1 MDEFR
6 RLYLQLCKDHDTE
19 PQESVLQQVKELGS
33 SPKHGPSRLDLS
45 TISLHVDTCAVLGKA
60 LSTDRSFSEIRL
72 ADCMLNEEG
81 AKLLL
86 HGLCSNTMVKNLDLK
101 GNNLRGV
108 GAESIGK
115 LLKFNKSLR
124 SVCLEW
130 NSLGMFASS
139 FTILCE
145 GLGAN
150 HTLQVLDL
158 RNNQITHDEAAEIAA
173 ALRKNQTLRT
183 LDLRWNNAGIVGG
196 RELLSS
202 LQQNKTLTK
211 MELSGN
217 NVPADT
223 IKAIEQALSTNADR
237 ILMTSEYQDR
247 TRMLTNE
254 IDSIKKDRSLQV
266 SDLLD
271 RIDQQNENM
280 SKTQRSS
287 AHKIG
292 RLQEALEERK
302 SNFNSL
308 AAKLKMTEAALA
320 LAEQKSHDL
329 GELLT
334 KSRQENNQSQV
345 HHQAELMKEKEDR
358 NASDA
363 KMRKDLAGVHDRNLQ
378 LESKVD
384 ELERRNRAQQDQVFE
399 LKETVAHLNAQIKV
413 TNTQSD
419 ERQQREQQKHKDAMK
434 DAEHLR
440 QQEVSR
446 VRLEA
451 EETERVLKER
461 IQKMEMHRMELEE
474 EISRHKSSLVSE
486 KSKNEEQLQQAKTRI
501 KHEQQQR
508 VTQLEERLRMEQM
521 SKEELQNHSDHQ
533 SSQITELQTK
543 HTGAVMEVE
552 GLKRKIEEINQ
563 ELAGKNAEK
572 MTAVE
577 KVRLELNQQTSK
589 LEAEKLANSE
599 LNERLEKVEKQ
610 LRDQNHRHREER
622 RDLETEVT
630 SLREQVRMKDA
641 EISRIRD
648 EEAQRARMLQSAINN
663 YVGGATGGRS

>member
-19 PQESVLQQVKELGS
+19 PEESVLQQVKELGS

-150 HTLQVLDL
+150 RTLQVLDL

-173 ALRKNQTLRT
+173 ALRKNETLRT
-183 LDLRWNNAGIVGG
+183 LDLRWNNVGIVGG

-247 TRMLTNE
+247 TRMLTSE
-254 IDSIKKDRSLQV
+254 IDSIKKDRSMQV

-302 SNFNSL
+302 SSFNSL
-308 AAKLKMTEAALA
+308 AAKLKMTEAAQA

-358 NASDA
+358 NASEA

-378 LESKVD
+378 LETKVD
-384 ELERRNRAQQDQVFE
+384 ELERRNRALQDQVFE
-399 LKETVAHLNAQIKV
+399 LKETMAHLNAQIKV

-461 IQKMEMHRMELEE
+461 IQKMEMRRMELEE
-474 EISRHKSSLVSE
+474 DISRHKSSLVSE
-486 KSKNEEQLQQAKTRI
+486 KSKYEEQLQQAKTRI

-508 VTQLEERLRMEQM
+508 VSQLEERLRMEQM

-533 SSQITELQTK
+533 SSQVTELQTK
-543 HTGAVMEVE
+543 HTGAVMEIE
-552 GLKRKIEEINQ
+552 GLKRKMEEINQ
-563 ELAGKNAEK
+563 DLAGKNAEK

-577 KVRLELNQQTSK
+577 KVRLELNQQASK
-589 LEAEKLANSE
+589 LEAEKLANTE

-610 LRDQNHRHREER
+610 VRDQNHRHHEER

-641 EISRIRD
+641 EINRIRD
-648 EEAQRARMLQSAINN
+648 DEVQRARMLQSAINN

>member
-150 HTLQVLDL
+150 HTLTVLDL

-173 ALRKNQTLRT
+173 ALRKNETLRT
-183 LDLRWNNAGIVGG
+183 LDLRWNNVGIVGG
-196 RELLSS
+196 RELLGS
-202 LQQNKTLTK
+202 LQQNRTLTK

-237 ILMTSEYQDR
+237 ILLTSEYQDR

-254 IDSIKKDRSLQV
+254 IDSIRKDRSMQV

-302 SNFNSL
+302 SSFNSL

-358 NASDA
+358 NAVEA
-363 KMRKDLAGVHDRNLQ
+363 KMRKDLGGVHDRNLQ

-384 ELERRNRAQQDQVFE
+384 ELERRNRALQDQVFE

-451 EETERVLKER
+451 EESERVLKDR

-474 EISRHKSSLVSE
+474 EISHHKSSLVSE
-486 KSKNEEQLQQAKTRI
+486 KSKYEEQMQQAKTRI
-501 KHEQQQR
+501 KHDQQQR

-533 SSQITELQTK
+533 SAQVTELQTK
-543 HTGAVMEVE
+543 HTGAVMEIE

-577 KVRLELNQQTSK
+577 KVRLELNQQASK
-589 LEAEKLANSE
+589 LEAEKLTNTE

-641 EISRIRD
+641 EINRIRD
-648 EEAQRARMLQSAINN
+648 DEAQRARMLQSAINN

>member
-150 HTLQVLDL
+150 HTLTVLDL

-173 ALRKNQTLRT
+173 ALRKNESLRT
-183 LDLRWNNAGIVGG
+183 LDLRWNNVGIVGG

-202 LQQNKTLTK
+202 LQQNRTLTK

-237 ILMTSEYQDR
+237 ILLTSEYQDR

-254 IDSIKKDRSLQV
+254 IDSIRKDRSMQV

-302 SNFNSL
+302 SSFNSL

-358 NASDA
+358 NAAEA
-363 KMRKDLAGVHDRNLQ
+363 KMRKDLGGVHDRNLQ

-384 ELERRNRAQQDQVFE
+384 ELERRNRALQDQVFE

-451 EETERVLKER
+451 EETERVLKDR

-486 KSKNEEQLQQAKTRI
+486 KSKYEEQMQQAKTRI
-501 KHEQQQR
+501 KHDQQQR
-508 VTQLEERLRMEQM
+508 VTQLEERLRMEQL

-533 SSQITELQTK
+533 SAQVTELQTK
-543 HTGAVMEVE
+543 HTGAVMEIE

-577 KVRLELNQQTSK
+577 KVRLELNQQASK
-589 LEAEKLANSE
+589 LEAEKLTNTE

-641 EISRIRD
+641 EINRIRD
-648 EEAQRARMLQSAINN
+648 DEAQRARMLQSAINN